1 MSKIINCKEASLKKE
16 NQNQVFLV
24 KDYLLIKKIEIQK
37 VLTLKMELFL
47 LIKVMIR
54 SFKMLYRNLMQNHML
69 QIKILW
75 NLTAK
80 NF

>member
-37 VLTLKMELFL
+37 VLTLKMERSL
-47 LIKVMIR
+47 LIKVMIK
-54 SFKMLYRNLMQNHML
+54 SFKMPFRNLMQNRTL
-69 QIKILW
+69 QIKIL
-75 NLTAK
+75 
-80 NF
+80 

>member
-16 NQNQVFLV
+16 NQNQVFQV
-24 KDYLLIKKIEIQK
+24 KDYLLIKKIGIQK

-69 QIKILW
+69 QIKIL
-75 NLTAK
+75 
-80 NF
+80 

>member
-1 MSKIINCKEASLKKE
+1 
-16 NQNQVFLV
+16 
-24 KDYLLIKKIEIQK
+24 
-37 VLTLKMELFL
+37 

>member
-16 NQNQVFLV
+16 NQNQVFKV
-24 KDYLLIKKIEIQK
+24 KDYLLIKKIGIQK

-69 QIKILW
+69 QIKIL
-75 NLTAK
+75 
-80 NF
+80 